1 MTEKPGKPVA
11 GAAVICLDHDRVL
24 LVQRAREPNRGRWSF
39 PGGKIEP
46 GEMARQAAERE
57 TLEETGIRVRVLDVV
72 DVYDA
77 IFPPFHYCVVDYLAV
92 PEEEWIP
99 KPGDDVLD
107 ARWVSF
113 VDLDDYELTE
123 AMRVV
128 LDRARWLM
136 SIRAAAP
143 PSLGMELDT
152 IAPAGVKGRYELRS
166 RIQGLYVVTDD
177 TLRPDRSHVDIAK
190 AALDGGARVIQLRDK
205 HRDAGALLPIACQM
219 RDLCHAAEA
228 LFIVNDR
235 VDVACACEADGVH
248 LGQSDFPAAE
258 ARKLLGP
265 DRLIGVSVENLEQA
279 LAADAADADYLGVG
293 AIYGSATKTDAG
305 DAVGLEHLRT
315 LRQHSALPIVAI
327 GGITLERIREVRE
340 AGADAV
346 AVVSAVAVAPD
357 MAVAAWSLAAACEKP
372 A

>member
-57 TLEETGIRVRVLDVV
+57 TLEETGLRVRVLDVV

-92 PEEEWIP
+92 TEGDWIP
-99 KPGDDVLD
+99 TPGGDVMD

-143 PSLGMELDT
+143 PSLGLELDT
-152 IAPAGVKGRYELRS
+152 IAPAGVTGRYDLRS
-166 RIQGLYVVTDD
+166 RVQGLYVVTDD
-177 TLRPDRSHVDIAK
+177 TLRPGRSHVDIAR

-205 HRDAGALLPIACQM
+205 RRDAGELLPIACRI

-228 LFIVNDR
+228 LFILNDR
-235 VDVACACEADGVH
+235 VDLACACEADGVH
-248 LGQSDFPAAE
+248 LGQTDLPAAE

-265 DRLIGVSVENLEQA
+265 DRLIGVSVENVEQA
-279 LAADAADADYLGVG
+279 LAAEAADADYLGVG
-293 AIYGSATKTDAG
+293 AIYGSATKPDAG
-305 DAVGLEHLRT
+305 EAVGPQQIRL
-315 LRQHSALPIVAI
+315 LRQHSGLPIVAI
-327 GGITLERIREVRE
+327 GGITLERIPEVRE

-346 AVVSAVAVAPD
+346 AVVGAVATAED
-357 MAVAAWSLAAACEKP
+357 MQAAAWSLAAACEKP
-372 A
+372 V